1 MEEIGFTGFSRKKSK
16 EEHGKLSSN
25 GAMKRTGINCSLLPW
40 QEEYATN
47 SGQLCLH
54 KQRFWLS
61 IRSRFILKIG
71 REKQS

>member
-1 MEEIGFTGFSRKKSK
+1 MIEGIGFAGLRRKKI
-16 EEHGKLSSN
+16 EGEHGKLFSN
-25 GAMKRTGINCSLLPW
+25 GAIKRTGINCSLLLW
-40 QEEYATN
+40 QEGYATN

-71 REKQS
+71 REKQ